1 MDEVAY
7 TRDVSPYS
15 ANKKMVDAL
24 SSRGLTDYS
33 GNEDE
38 PGDVI
43 PLPRHPEGLI
53 RSLRRRYEFRDNEAV
68 REFLTENPFLIQLL
82 FRAYK
87 EIRGILGS
95 SPRLALR
102 VVADPE
108 ALEERELF
116 LYIQTKLHPR
126 AARPLLDE
134 LSRKWWLD
142 AMLDAQGEMNISLEY
157 V

>member
-1 MDEVAY
+1 MVQTAY
-7 TRDVSPYS
+7 KEDVNPYRLD
-15 ANKKMVDAL
+15 KEMFGAL
-24 SSRGLTDYS
+24 SGPGFGGYG
-33 GNEDE
+33 GNGDK

-43 PLPRHPEGLI
+43 PYPERLI
-53 RSLRRRYEFRDNEAV
+53 TILRRRYAFRDLSAV
-68 REFLTENPFLIQLL
+68 KGFLEEHPFLIQVL
-82 FRAYK
+82 FTAYK
-87 EIRGILGS
+87 EIRDVFGPG
-95 SPRLALR
+95 PRLALR

-116 LYIQTKLHPR
+116 LFIQTTLHPR

-142 AMLDAQGEMNISLEY
+142 AMLDAKGEMNISLEY